1 VVLPLWH
8 KDPEGWARMMRQ
20 AIARVAP
27 VFNSHVMMR
36 RYTSEA
42 YLM

>member
-1 VVLPLWH
+1 
-8 KDPEGWARMMRQ
+8 MMRQ

-27 VFNSHVMMR
+27 VFNSHAMMR

-42 YLM
+42 YRM